1 MLHPERLPAG
11 GALLV
16 ANHVSW
22 LDPIVLLVAVHRI
35 GRRRL
40 RFVALP
46 SLFDAPV
53 SGWFLRKGRHIP
65 ARTGNGARTTLRDA
79 VGALREGELVLLYP
93 EGAIPRAGQLLPAQ
107 PGVGIIADR
116 ADVPVVPVATRGF
129 ERRRRWFAGRR
140 RHGVLVIGEPVPVDT
155 SGSRRDRQFALSE
168 AALEHVRAL
177 ERGLT
182 GQPRGAVD

>member
-46 SLFDAPV
+46 SMFDAPV

-65 ARTGNGARTTLRDA
+65 ARTGNGARTTLKDA

-107 PGVGIIADR
+107 PGVGIIAER
-116 ADVPVVPVATRGF
+116 AGVPVVPVATRGF
-129 ERRRRWFAGRR
+129 ERRRRWYAGR
-140 RHGVLVIGEPVPVDT
+140 RHGVLVIGEPVTVVT
-155 SGSRRDRQFALSE
+155 SGSRRDRQLALSD

-182 GQPRGAVD
+182 RQPHGAAD